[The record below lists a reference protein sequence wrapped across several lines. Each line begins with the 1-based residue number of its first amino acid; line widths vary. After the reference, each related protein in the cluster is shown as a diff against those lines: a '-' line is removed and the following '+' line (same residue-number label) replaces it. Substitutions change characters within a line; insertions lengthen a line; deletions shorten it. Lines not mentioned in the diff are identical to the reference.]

1 MVWQYVLSLPLWI
14 LFVAYLT
21 REFPVGFA
29 QTETTMKS
37 IHVELEEASRILGA
51 SRLRTL
57 RDVLVPLSRSGVA
70 ATWCFMFIGAIR
82 ELSASILL
90 FTSQSRVVSVV
101 IYDLKEE
108 GKWEV
113 ISVLGILL
121 LVCTFGIV
129 AIVNRLG
136 RPVVSSVSRW

>member
-1 MVWQYVLSLPLWI
+1 
-14 LFVAYLT
+14 
-21 REFPVGFA
+21 
-29 QTETTMKS
+29 
-37 IHVELEEASRILGA
+37 
-51 SRLRTL
+51 
-57 RDVLVPLSRSGVA
+57 VA
-70 ATWCFMFIGAIR
+70 ATWCFVFIGAIR

-101 IYDLKEE
+101 MYDLKEE

-121 LVCTFGIV
+121 LTCTFAIV

-136 RPVVSSVSRW
+136 RQQASLL

>member
-1 MVWQYVLSLPLWI
+1 LRALRDI
-14 LFVAYLT
+14 LF
-21 REFPVGFA
+21 
-29 QTETTMKS
+29 
-37 IHVELEEASRILGA
+37 
-51 SRLRTL
+51 
-57 RDVLVPLSRSGVA
+57 PLARSGVA
-70 ATWCFMFIGAIR
+70 ASWCFVFIGAIR

-101 IYDLKEE
+101 MYDLKEE

-121 LVCTFGIV
+121 LTSTFAIV

-136 RPVVSSVSRW
+136 RQQTSLL